1 MISRQSKK
9 TLLSVIFFL
18 IVIAGLGAALI
29 LVKKNQ
35 LLKKGA
41 TGGNPSIT
49 LSSANS
55 NININ
60 KTFNVNIAINTGN
73 TDIGAVDAVINFPQ
87 DKLILTSV
95 TPNNELSSTN
105 LKTFVP
111 LLANDNGHFNS
122 ATVVQ
127 QANNSGKIEF
137 GAITFDWAKQE
148 ITSSFNTE
156 ETDIPLATLAF
167 RTIKTGQADIAVDYA
182 PDSTADSNLVKYD
195 DATDILAEANSITIN
210 ISESSPTLSPP
221 ATLNFKIKFQGING
235 DKGSKTVRVR
245 LRNSDNQDIDQD
257 IIVVPIPDP
266 QDNSKFVYSG
276 SVSDIV
282 AGTYDIL
289 IKEPTHLQKKFA
301 SITLSSGDNSED
313 WTNQPLMAGDFG
325 KNNKITFEGITGM
338 ISAYTDFSVP
348 VNDGNRIYDVDENG
362 VIDMYDII
370 WVIGN
375 YTDYETKGDQ

>member
-1 MISRQSKK
+1 
-9 TLLSVIFFL
+9 
-18 IVIAGLGAALI
+18 
-29 LVKKNQ
+29 
-35 LLKKGA
+35 
-41 TGGNPSIT
+41 
-49 LSSANS
+49 
-55 NININ
+55 
-60 KTFNVNIAINTGN
+60 
-73 TDIGAVDAVINFPQ
+73 
-87 DKLILTSV
+87 
-95 TPNNELSSTN
+95 
-105 LKTFVP
+105 
-111 LLANDNGHFNS
+111 
-122 ATVVQ
+122 
-127 QANNSGKIEF
+127 
-137 GAITFDWAKQE
+137 
-148 ITSSFNTE
+148 
-156 ETDIPLATLAF
+156 
-167 RTIKTGQADIAVDYA
+167 
-182 PDSTADSNLVKYD
+182 
-195 DATDILAEANSITIN
+195 
-210 ISESSPTLSPP
+210 
-221 ATLNFKIKFQGING
+221 
-235 DKGSKTVRVR
+235 VR

-257 IIVVPIPDP
+257 ITVVPIPDP